1 MMGTVRIGFDARAA
15 FLDPDRGFGRF
26 TRALAEALLQAVPG
40 EVVVFVPHGFL
51 VPPPWYLRAA
61 SVVQLVRPRRGA
73 FLVDA
78 PAWAF
83 TLRRH
88 RVDVLHLPT
97 WGVPRGL
104 NIPVVATFYDATPFR
119 FPSPRQRWRRQRARL
134 AIRSIA
140 RATLVHAI
148 SHHAKSELLDVVPIS
163 ETRVSVVPLGVD
175 GAFTPAP
182 APVAP
187 RHALFVGGGDPHKNL
202 DLALAVWA
210 HPAAVALPP
219 LVVAGAAAADPR
231 LQRLVQARVAR
242 AVPHPD
248 DGELVALYREALAL
262 LVPSRNEGFGLPAL
276 EAMACGCPV
285 VAARAG
291 ALPEVCGDAAIL
303 LDPDDPAAWRAAIT
317 GLAADPA
324 RRAGLAVAGLQRAR
338 AFTWERTARGMLEL
352 YGAATRSER
361 S

>member
-1 MMGTVRIGFDARAA
+1 MRIGFDARAA

-104 NIPVVATFYDATPFR
+104 STPVVATFHDATPFR
-119 FPSPRQRWRRQRARL
+119 FASPPQRWQRWRARVG
-134 AIRSIA
+134 IRSIA
-140 RATLVHAI
+140 RATLVHAV
-148 SHHAKSELLDVVPIS
+148 SRYARSELLRVVAVPAAKVIVVPHGVGAAFAPGPTPS
-163 ETRVSVVPLGVD
+163 E
-175 GAFTPAP
+175 
-182 APVAP
+182 P

-231 LQRLVQARVAR
+231 LQGLVRAGVAR
-242 AVPHPD
+242 AVPHPG

-285 VAARAG
+285 IAACAG
-291 ALPEVCGDAAIL
+291 ALPEVCGGAAIL
-303 LDPDDPAAWRAAIT
+303 LDPDDLASWRAAIT
-317 GLAADPA
+317 GLAADPS
-324 RRAGLAVAGLQRAR
+324 RRAGLAAAGVERAR
-338 AFTWERTARGMLEL
+338 DFTWERTARGMLEL
-352 YGAATRSER
+352 YRAAIRSDR

>member
-26 TRALAEALLQAVPG
+26 TRALAEALLQVVPG

-61 SVVQLVRPRRGA
+61 SIVQLVRPRRGA
-73 FLVDA
+73 FLLDA

-104 NIPVVATFYDATPFR
+104 GVPVVATFYDATPFR
-119 FPSPRQRWRRQRARL
+119 FASPRRRWQRRRARL
-134 AIRSIA
+134 AIRSLA

-148 SHHAKSELLDVVPIS
+148 SRHAGSEFLDVVHVS

-175 GAFTPAP
+175 AGFTPAP

-202 DLALAVWA
+202 DLVLAVWA
-210 HPAAVALPP
+210 HPAAALPP
-219 LVVAGAAAADPR
+219 LVVAGAAGADPR
-231 LQRLVQARVAR
+231 LQRLVQAGAAR
-242 AVPHPD
+242 AVPHPS

-303 LDPDDPAAWRAAIT
+303 LDPDDPGAWRAAIT
-317 GLAADPA
+317 GLADDPA
-324 RRAGLAVAGLQRAR
+324 RRAAQAAAGLERAR

-352 YGAATRSER
+352 YGAATRSDR

>member
-1 MMGTVRIGFDARAA
+1 MRIGFDARAA
-15 FLDPDRGFGRF
+15 FLDPHRGFGRF
-26 TRALAEALLQAVPG
+26 TRSLAEALLQAAPG
-40 EVVVFVPHGFL
+40 EVVVFVPHGVL
-51 VPPPWYLRAA
+51 IPPPWYLRAA
-61 SVVQLVRPRRGA
+61 SVVQLTRPRRGA

-104 NIPVVATFYDATPFR
+104 RVPVVATFYDATPFR
-119 FPSPRQRWRRQRARL
+119 FPSPARRWTRHRARR
-134 AIRSIA
+134 AIASLA
-140 RATLVHAI
+140 RATRVHAI
-148 SHHAKSELLDVVPIS
+148 SRHAGNELLGVAAVS

-175 GAFTPAP
+175 AAFTPGP
-182 APVAP
+182 APVPP

-210 HPAAVALPP
+210 HPAAAALPP

-231 LQRLVQARVAR
+231 LQPLLATGTAR
-242 AVPHPD
+242 AIPHPG
-248 DGELVALYREALAL
+248 DGELVELYRGALAL

-291 ALPEVCGDAAIL
+291 ALPEVCGAAAVL
-303 LDPDDPAAWRAAIT
+303 LDPDDPGAWRDAVTA
-317 GLAADPA
+317 LASDPA
-324 RRAGLAVAGLQRAR
+324 RRTELAAAGLERAR

-352 YGAATRSER
+352 YRLATRRES
-361 S
+361 